1 VRKLFINI
9 IISIRNVFSLSFGVP
24 SWTLQEEKNG
34 AATIFALSGSFY
46 VDSTLDFVKNVLGLF
61 SVYFTH

>member
-1 VRKLFINI
+1 
-9 IISIRNVFSLSFGVP
+9 LSFGVP